1 MSTRLQRAWITAVPL
16 LFMGMTLEVVTSQ
29 AEKGGRKTLA
39 GTVTTVH
46 AASGLLRIKTAAGA
60 MVEMIAPTE
69 LLRSVRAGDRVE
81 LVLTGRSD
89 AYMPRARSNG
99 MIPAVVQQV
108 DATTA
113 LLRLRTMNGEIIEVQ
128 PSTQLF
134 DSLQVGDS
142 VAVSIRKPGAWTT
155 VVSE

>member
-1 MSTRLQRAWITAVPL
+1 MSTRLQRAWIMAVPL
-16 LFMGMTLEVVTSQ
+16 LFMGMTLEVVTGR
-29 AEKGGRKTLA
+29 AEEGWRKTLT
-39 GTVTTVH
+39 GTATSVH
-46 AASGLLRIKTAAGA
+46 AASGLLRIKTTAGA

-69 LLRSVRAGDRVE
+69 LLRGVHAGDRVE
-81 LVLTGRSD
+81 LVLTGRSE
-89 AYMPRARSNG
+89 AHVPRARSNG
-99 MIPAVVQQV
+99 MIPAEVQQV

-142 VAVSIRKPGAWTT
+142 VAVSIRKPGA
-155 VVSE
+155 